1 VSKLTY
7 ASEVVAHLPGPSAQD
22 DSYRSLPVDATIG
35 GIVTDDPR
43 GGFILLPLSL
53 TYDEME
59 GACREQCAAARLY
72 YLSAALIDV
81 DERTSRLPS
90 GLRSATR
97 YWMPRSAHWVRL
109 ISLSPSS
116 FTK

>member
-1 VSKLTY
+1 MRKSY
-7 ASEVVAHLPGPSAQD
+7 EGIERHSGRENASRPVPIPLQYPDVILCLE
-22 DSYRSLPVDATIG
+22 SL
-35 GIVTDDPR
+35 
-43 GGFILLPLSL
+43 S
-53 TYDEME
+53 
-59 GACREQCAAARLY
+59 QCARAASRY

>member
-1 VSKLTY
+1 MWRRRTAKEKMGADQSL
-7 ASEVVAHLPGPSAQD
+7 
-22 DSYRSLPVDATIG
+22 SYSPYPDVLLSV
-35 GIVTDDPR
+35 PR
-43 GGFILLPLSL
+43 HAL
-53 TYDEME
+53 
-59 GACREQCAAARLY
+59 R

>member
-1 VSKLTY
+1 MIHV
-7 ASEVVAHLPGPSAQD
+7 
-22 DSYRSLPVDATIG
+22 R
-35 GIVTDDPR
+35 R
-43 GGFILLPLSL
+43 GGGANL

-59 GACREQCAAARLY
+59 GACGGDARQKRKWKQTSPYPTRHTPTFSSVCRGTLY

>member
-1 VSKLTY
+1 MI
-7 ASEVVAHLPGPSAQD
+7 H
-22 DSYRSLPVDATIG
+22 
-35 GIVTDDPR
+35 R
-43 GGFILLPLSL
+43 GGFNLILNYKLTNDVRWREHVEETHGERENGSRPVPILLAIPRRSP
-53 TYDEME
+53 
-59 GACREQCAAARLY
+59 QCAAARLY